1 MCSFRISCHRYDQ
14 LRCWQVPAV
23 GDEFPGFTDSMVTIL
38 CPLCCVFCPLW
49 SVLCRL
55 CSVLCRLC
63 SVLSLT
69 LWSVLCRLCSVL
81 CRLYSDI
88 CPLCSVLSPLCSVL
102 CRLCSVLSLIL
113 TIAIFIFTILMCWLL
128 LKYQKLQQ
136 DEIRLSISRIFVN
149 CITTYGKKTAAQSS
163 KNHFTQMQ
171 IQCANST
178 VFSQKAKEWDL

>member
-38 CPLCCVFCPLW
+38 CPLCCVFCP
-49 SVLCRL
+49 
-55 CSVLCRLC
+55 
-63 SVLSLT
+63 